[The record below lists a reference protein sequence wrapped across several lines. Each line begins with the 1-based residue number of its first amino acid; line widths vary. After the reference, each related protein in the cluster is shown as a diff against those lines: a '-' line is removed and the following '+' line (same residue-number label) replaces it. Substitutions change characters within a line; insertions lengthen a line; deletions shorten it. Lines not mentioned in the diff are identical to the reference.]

1 MSMKDKFI
9 FKLIPC
15 ELHADP
21 RGGEDSAEVDL
32 QERKRYLIEGLK
44 VKHPPYAKMKSFL
57 IFFCHKV
64 KLTKDNAFSKN
75 HLRETGIPRKI

>member
-1 MSMKDKFI
+1 MKDKFI

-44 VKHPPYAKMKSFL
+44 VKHPPHTLK
-57 IFFCHKV
+57 
-64 KLTKDNAFSKN
+64 
-75 HLRETGIPRKI
+75 